1 MKIEL
6 IFTLVLLCA
15 VLPIKGQKTCQS
27 KMLVNPD
34 GTWNGENLEDKID
47 DYIDQI
53 NDIGH
58 TIAYNGVHSCYTL
71 QPNDDGTNTY
81 LTCCY
86 LEYKFKIQSNEDVYT
101 SRACIPIRADQI
113 NGDID
118 NFESSVI
125 DVLENGIREKAN
137 GVIEEVKEVSVV
149 CSKSSF
155 LKVSAL
161 LLLAFLL

>member
-1 MKIEL
+1 MKVEL

-15 VLPIKGQKTCQS
+15 VLPIKGQDSCES
-27 KMLVNPD
+27 KMIVDP
-34 GTWNGENLEDKID
+34 NGNWLLRD
-47 DYIDQI
+47 DYIDQTK
-53 NDIGH
+53 DIGV
-58 TIAYNGVHSCYTL
+58 TKAFNGVHSCYTL
-71 QPNDDGTNTY
+71 KPGQYTDTDHTTKNY

-125 DVLENGIREKAN
+125 DVLENGIREKSN
-137 GVIEEVKEVSVV
+137 GVIEEVKDVSVV